1 MFTMTSTVSDGQVQM
16 LLEHTTPEEV
26 GVDPASGA
34 MPDRIAWCAN
44 ALHFLAHLPDRVT
57 LVVTGDMDRSVR
69 ERPAVPAPTEVAAR
83 ELAPG
88 DARAVIREDGRIDVL
103 VPAGLFVEDGRGKSA
118 AWELVTEEGL
128 HVHAVQ
134 RVQDRATPWR
144 ARLVRVAER
153 VVQDYQSERALG
165 GEREDPSLW
174 TKVADLPETLRAW
187 GSGLVSVMRM
197 MAEPA
202 PGDDVLLELER
213 VCGYAWEDFALAAAD
228 AVSHGRGA
236 ELPAVVARD
245 PLWERM
251 VGGHWE
257 RFVELLAPLP
267 AGTGRV
273 RREQVPGVEEVAT
286 LFQEWVETVGLR
298 CEDLPD
304 GQVRLSVTKDDIFT
318 WSR

>member
-1 MFTMTSTVSDGQVQM
+1 MTSTVSDGQVQM
-16 LLEHTTPEEV
+16 LLEYTTLEEV
-26 GVDPASGA
+26 GADPVTGATSG
-34 MPDRIAWCAN
+34 RLAWCAN

-69 ERPAVPAPTEVAAR
+69 ERPAVPAPAEVAAR
-83 ELAPG
+83 EVAPG
-88 DARAVIREDGRIDVL
+88 GARAVICEDGRIDVL
-103 VPAGLFVEDGRGKSA
+103 VPAGLFVKDQGGKSA

-128 HVHAVQ
+128 YVHAVQ
-134 RVQDRATPWR
+134 RIQDRETPWR
-144 ARLVRVAER
+144 VRFVRVAEL
-153 VVQDYQSERALG
+153 VVQHYQGERALG
-165 GEREDPSLW
+165 GAREDPSLW
-174 TKVADLPETLRAW
+174 TKVPDLPETLRSWCA
-187 GSGLVSVMRM
+187 GLAGMTRM
-197 MAEPA
+197 MADPA
-202 PGDDVLLELER
+202 PDDDVLLEVER

-236 ELPAVVARD
+236 ELPEVVAGD

-267 AGTGRV
+267 AGAGRV
-273 RREQVPGVEEVAT
+273 RHEQVPAVEEVAT
-286 LFQEWVETVGLR
+286 LLQEWVETVGLR
-298 CEDLPD
+298 CEDLPE